1 MRMAWKKVGSTIDP
15 IHSDRNTDW
24 GSIGHLICNLAG
36 HQRAFKMKPFLTNL
50 ALVNVVLYAVGR
62 TLPFFG
68 EFASTWSWSAIVAFY
83 FLLTAGLVGWLNRA
97 SRRSPIRFVTAVNGS
112 TAIKMLTSLAA
123 VTTYL
128 VVVGGEFRVQFAL
141 GLFTVFAFNTVLLV
155 VEAQKISKNRPD

>member
-1 MRMAWKKVGSTIDP
+1 
-15 IHSDRNTDW
+15 
-24 GSIGHLICNLAG
+24 
-36 HQRAFKMKPFLTNL
+36 
-50 ALVNVVLYAVGR
+50 
-62 TLPFFG
+62 
-68 EFASTWSWSAIVAFY
+68 
-83 FLLTAGLVGWLNRA
+83 
-97 SRRSPIRFVTAVNGS
+97 VNGS